1 MVQLS
6 RRYDRTAND
15 QIRSHWSISLLA
27 CSRRNKIVLSVLV
40 DGHVQE
46 RIFGLTPEEL
56 AGSLDTCGISR
67 RFALNGSGYECW

>member
-1 MVQLS
+1 VVQLS

-15 QIRSHWSISLLA
+15 QIRSHVVYFSFGLFALG
-27 CSRRNKIVLSVLV
+27 RNKIVLSVLV

-56 AGSLDTCGISR
+56 AGSLDTCGIFS
-67 RFALNGSGYECW
+67 